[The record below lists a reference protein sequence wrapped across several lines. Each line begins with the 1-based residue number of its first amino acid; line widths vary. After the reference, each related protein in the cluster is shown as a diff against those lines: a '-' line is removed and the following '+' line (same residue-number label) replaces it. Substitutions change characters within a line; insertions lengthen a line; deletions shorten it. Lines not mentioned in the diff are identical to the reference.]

1 MTEQVDLAPG
11 QPAPVIPPV
20 VEPAADSR
28 LEQLVAMY
36 EQARDEAAAAEQR
49 LKMLK
54 DSIKA
59 ELVMAA
65 PGSNH
70 IKLQSAYLAAPYRL
84 VARSSRRC
92 DTKSLKSV
100 EPDVWERYARTSTS
114 WFFEEDK

>member
-11 QPAPVIPPV
+11 RTAPVIPPV
-20 VEPAADSR
+20 IEPKPDSR

-36 EQARDEAAAAEQR
+36 EQAKDEAAAADQR

-65 PGSNH
+65 PGSNRILLH
-70 IKLQSAYLAAPYRL
+70 SDYLSSPYRL
-84 VARSSRRC
+84 VARSQRRC

-100 EPDVWERYARTSTS
+100 EPAIWERFAYDSTS
-114 WFFEEDK
+114 WYFEVDK